1 MPNLEYL
8 QNANY
13 MYVKLIGIGI
23 ILFGFYISY
32 VKRHLED
39 DSLLL
44 GSGLILT
51 GILLFIIGW
60 IVNMD
65 AKRK

>member
-1 MPNLEYL
+1 MPK
-8 QNANY
+8 Y
-13 MYVKLIGIGI
+13 MHVKLIGIGI
-23 ILFGFYISY
+23 ILFGLYMIY

-51 GILLFIIGW
+51 GSLLFIIGW
-60 IVNMD
+60 IVKLD